1 MLKKFKRQLLHDPAI
16 PLLRM
21 YLKEIETGYQ
31 RGVCYPM
38 FIATLLTIAETWKQ
52 LKRLS
57 TDA

>member
-1 MLKKFKRQLLHDPAI
+1 
-16 PLLRM
+16 M